1 MTLYHWALVISLT
14 GRVGGPLGV
23 ATGGFFFFVSDG
35 GLEVDGLAATGT
47 IWKYSKLLTISLQQ
61 SCSSYQHRLHHLLFV
76 SVRLFGRFLKTK
88 GQSDRDRRITNQYY
102 EVI

>member
-47 IWKYSKLLTISLQQ
+47 IWKY
-61 SCSSYQHRLHHLLFV
+61 
-76 SVRLFGRFLKTK
+76 
-88 GQSDRDRRITNQYY
+88 
-102 EVI
+102 